1 MDIFSFI
8 QFRVILFSMNIH
20 VCILNVQI
28 KKIYIHVLRSHMC
41 LWQLPLGQLRVREAR
56 VEEVDRSCDSDED
69 YEAGGRGFLSSHFT
83 LVVHPKEQ
91 SPTYLLVG
99 TKQEKVP
106 LTLQTQSEFRLAFT
120 YVLLF
125 IIIQYVK
132 YFIHMQIVSP

>member
-8 QFRVILFSMNIH
+8 QFRVILVSMN
-20 VCILNVQI
+20 VRILNVKI
-28 KKIYIHVLRSHMC
+28 KYMYIHVLRSNMC
-41 LWQLPLGQLRVREAR
+41 LWQFTLGQLRVREAR

-106 LTLQTQSEFRLAFT
+106 LTPQTQSEFCLAFT
-120 YVLLF
+120 
-125 IIIQYVK
+125 
-132 YFIHMQIVSP
+132 